1 MNNLLKIWGITSLIL
16 AVVVGV
22 QYSLPMIF
30 KNNEYLDMLLNQE
43 QNMIAL
49 LTTIVVSSILVLLSV
64 SDKKEIQKY
73 TNKFFET
80 KSVKLLVYA
89 VSIVVCVIFVLV
101 EVGNITSSVVNAKNV
116 DRLEGEVSKVEKTS
130 LKSNGEVVKFITVKD
145 SKGKQ
150 YQLVPSAKI
159 ETLDVNDREKVKID
173 YIPNDK
179 DQTQYGK
186 PIDGIIVG
194 YAARS

>member
-30 KNNEYLDMLLNQE
+30 KSNEYLDMLLNQE

-116 DRLEGEVSKVEKTS
+116 DRLEGKVSKVEKTS

-150 YQLVPSAKI
+150 YQLVPNAKI

-186 PIDGIIVG
+186 PTDGIIVG
-194 YAARS
+194 YEARS

>member
-1 MNNLLKIWGITSLIL
+1 MNNLSKIWIITSLIL
-16 AVVVGV
+16 AVFLGI
-22 QYSLPMIF
+22 QCALPMIF
-30 KNNEYLDMLLNQE
+30 KKNEYLDMLLDQDLNFT
-43 QNMIAL
+43 AL
-49 LTTIVVSSILVLLSV
+49 LISVVVSLILVFLSL
-64 SDKKEIQKY
+64 SDKTEIQKF
-73 TNKFFET
+73 TNNFFEAKPT
-80 KSVKLLVYA
+80 KRWLYT
-89 VSIVVCVIFVLV
+89 VSIIVCVMVVLV
-101 EVGNITSSVVNAKNV
+101 GVGSITSSVVNAKSV
-116 DRLEGEVSKVEKTS
+116 ERLEGKVSKVEKTS

-179 DQTQYGK
+179 DQKQYGK

>member
-16 AVVVGV
+16 AVFVGV
-22 QYSLPMIF
+22 QYALPMTF
-30 KNNEYLDMLLNQE
+30 KSNEYLDMLLDQE
-43 QNMIAL
+43 QNIIAL

-80 KSVKLLVYA
+80 KSIKILVYA

-116 DRLEGEVSKVEKTS
+116 DRLEGKVSKVEKTS